1 MKVIGLTGGIGSGK
15 STVANT
21 LKALGAGVIDA
32 DRIGHQI
39 LLIDGVRKRIV
50 SVFGQNILDPKDQI
64 NRQLLGELVFSD
76 ERALKQLNDITHP
89 EITKRIK
96 SLLEKYR
103 HSKAP
108 MIVIEATLLAKAGW
122 LDWFDEIWVTE
133 APTTVV
139 LGRVIRRFGIT
150 LTAAKARI
158 NCQPIAS
165 EYTKIADVLI
175 DTNKPLT
182 KLKTEVTRL
191 YHERK

>member
-21 LKALGAGVIDA
+21 LKALGARVIDA

-39 LLIDGVRKRIV
+39 LLIDGVRKKIV
-50 SVFGQNILDPKDQI
+50 SVFGQNVLDPKDQI

-89 EITKRIK
+89 EITERIK

-122 LDWFDEIWVTE
+122 FDWFDEIWVTE
-133 APTTVV
+133 APTAVV
-139 LGRVIRRFGIT
+139 INRVIRRFGIT
-150 LTAAKARI
+150 PNAAKARI

-165 EYTKIADVLI
+165 EFTKIADVLI
-175 DTNKPLT
+175 DTNKSLT
-182 KLKTEVTRL
+182 KLKTEVTQL